1 MLRIENLKLSPGG
14 GPFALRNAVLHILRI
29 PEKDLLAL
37 HILRRSIDARE
48 GVRMVYTVE
57 VEAADEAAVLR
68 RCRDKHVSKA
78 APRPVY
84 QLPEPVTPPEVPPVV
99 VGAGPAGL
107 FAALVLARAGARPIL
122 LERGRRV
129 EDRTTDV
136 ERFWSTGE
144 LDLTSNV
151 QFGEGGA
158 GAFSDGKLNTG
169 TKDLRHR
176 FILEELVRCGAPEEV
191 LYDAKPHV
199 GTDYLHIALKNLRR
213 ELLDLDADI
222 RFESQLTDLDI
233 RDGALHGIT
242 VTGPEGTYTLS
253 CRQLISLG
261 CDVRFGHRLTGLEQS
276 GGALSALT
284 VEGPQGPY
292 TLPCDALILA
302 PGHSARDTFEL
313 LYRRGVP
320 MEAKP
325 FAVGVRIEQRQS
337 DCDAAQYKQYAGH
350 PGLPASTY
358 KLSCH
363 LPNGRGVFSFC
374 VCPGGQVV
382 AAASEEHRVVTN
394 GMSEFARDKENINGA
409 LLVNVT
415 PEDFGGDDPLAG
427 IAFQRDLEAAAYQ
440 AGQGNYLAP
449 AQRVEDFLAKRPST
463 GPGRVIPS
471 YRPGVTWTNLWDCLP
486 DFVAASIAEA
496 LPILGRK
503 LKGYD
508 QSDAV
513 LTAVESR
520 SSSPVRL
527 LRNND
532 RQSPIQG
539 LYPCGEGGGWAGGIL
554 SAAADGMRCGEE
566 ICKLL

>member
-14 GPFALRNAVLHILRI
+14 GPSALRNAVLHILRI

-176 FILEELVRCGAPEEV
+176 FILEELVRCGAPEEI

-213 ELLDLDADI
+213 ELLDLGADI

-242 VTGPEGTYTLS
+242 VTGPEEEPVRRACAQL
-253 CRQLISLG
+253 CAALRQ
-261 CDVRFGHRLTGLEQS
+261 
-276 GGALSALT
+276 ALSQEPYRAMEP
-284 VEGPQGPY
+284 EGLRPAPAPVVKLNNRY
-292 TLPCDALILA
+292 RYRVLVKCRNDKEIRAILA
-302 PGHSARDTFEL
+302 QILR
-313 LYRRGVP
+313 
-320 MEAKP
+320 
-325 FAVGVRIEQRQS
+325 
-337 DCDAAQYKQYAGH
+337 AAQQDRANK
-350 PGLPASTY
+350 GLSI
-358 KLSCH
+358 LID
-363 LPNGRGVFSFC
+363 V
-374 VCPGGQVV
+374 
-382 AAASEEHRVVTN
+382 
-394 GMSEFARDKENINGA
+394 
-409 LLVNVT
+409 
-415 PEDFGGDDPLAG
+415 DPM
-427 IAFQRDLEAAAYQ
+427 
-440 AGQGNYLAP
+440 
-449 AQRVEDFLAKRPST
+449 
-463 GPGRVIPS
+463 
-471 YRPGVTWTNLWDCLP
+471 
-486 DFVAASIAEA
+486 
-496 LPILGRK
+496 
-503 LKGYD
+503 
-508 QSDAV
+508 
-513 LTAVESR
+513 
-520 SSSPVRL
+520 
-527 LRNND
+527 
-532 RQSPIQG
+532 
-539 LYPCGEGGGWAGGIL
+539 
-554 SAAADGMRCGEE
+554 DG
-566 ICKLL
+566 

>member
-14 GPFALRNAVLHILRI
+14 GPSALRNAVLHILRI

-176 FILEELVRCGAPEEV
+176 FILEELVRCGAPEEI

-213 ELLDLDADI
+213 ELLDLGADI

-233 RDGALHGIT
+233 RDGALRGIT
-242 VTGPEGTYTLS
+242 VTGPEGTYTLP
-253 CRQLISLG
+253 CRQLIL
-261 CDVRFGHRLTGLEQS
+261 C
-276 GGALSALT
+276 
-284 VEGPQGPY
+284 
-292 TLPCDALILA
+292 

-394 GMSEFARDKENINGA
+394 GMSLRARDGANINGGF
-409 LLVNVT
+409 LVGVT
-415 PEDFGGDDPLAG
+415 PEDFPGDDVLAG
-427 IAFQRDLEAAAYQ
+427 VRFQQQWERAAFL
-440 AGQGNYLAP
+440 QGGETFSAP
-449 AQRVEDFLAKRPST
+449 AQRLEDFLHSRPSD
-463 GPGRVIPS
+463 GPGAVLPT
-471 YRPGVTWTNLWDCLP
+471 YRPGVRWGQLDPCLP
-486 DFVAASIAEA
+486 GYVTNTLRQA
-496 LPILGRK
+496 LPLMDRK
-503 LKGYD
+503 LHGFARA
-508 QSDAV
+508 SCRA
-513 LTAVESR
+513 
-520 SSSPVRL
+520 P
-527 LRNND
+527 
-532 RQSPIQG
+532 P
-539 LYPCGEGGGWAGGIL
+539 GIHAPYL
-554 SAAADGMRCGEE
+554 
-566 ICKLL
+566 

>member
-1 MLRIENLKLSPGG
+1 MLRIENLKLSPGS
-14 GPFALRNAVLHILRI
+14 GPSALRAEVLRILHIR
-29 PEKDLLAL
+29 EEALLAL

-48 GVRMVYTVE
+48 GVRMIYTVE
-57 VEAADEAAVLR
+57 VKVANEAAVLR
-68 RCRDKHVSKA
+68 RCRDKHVSRSE
-78 APRPVY
+78 PRPVY
-84 QLPEPVTPPEVPPVV
+84 QLPQTVSPPEVPPIV

-122 LERGRRV
+122 LERGRKV
-129 EDRTTDV
+129 EDRTADV

-169 TKDLRHR
+169 TKDIRHR
-176 FILEELVRCGAPEEV
+176 FILEELVKCGAPEEI

-199 GTDYLHIALKNLRR
+199 GTDYLHIALKALRQ
-213 ELLDLDADI
+213 ELLDLGADI
-222 RFESQLTDLDI
+222 RFESQLTNLDI
-233 RDGALHGIT
+233 QNGAVHGVT
-242 VTGPEGTYTLS
+242 VTGPAGTYS
-253 CRQLISLG
+253 
-261 CDVRFGHRLTGLEQS
+261 
-276 GGALSALT
+276 
-284 VEGPQGPY
+284 
-292 TLPCDALILA
+292 LPCRNLILC
-302 PGHSARDTFEL
+302 PGHSARDTFAML
-313 LYRRGVP
+313 HRQGVP

-325 FAVGVRIEQRQS
+325 FAVGVRIEQRQA

-374 VCPGGQVV
+374 VCPGGEVV
-382 AAASEEHRVVTN
+382 AAASEAHRVVTN
-394 GMSEFARDKENINGA
+394 GMSEFARDMENINGA

-415 PEDFGGDDPLAG
+415 PEDFGGDGPLAG
-427 IAFQRDLEAAAYQ
+427 IEFQRRLEEAAYR
-440 AGQGNYLAP
+440 AGGGGYHAP
-449 AQRVEDFLAKRPST
+449 AQRVEDFLARRPSA
-463 GPGRVIPS
+463 GPGRVNPS

-486 DFVAASIAEA
+486 EFVAASIAEA

-508 QSDAV
+508 QPDAV

-527 LRNND
+527 LRNED
-532 RQSPIQG
+532 RQSPIRG

-554 SAAADGMRCGEE
+554 SAAADGMRCAEAV
-566 ICKLL
+566 CRHL